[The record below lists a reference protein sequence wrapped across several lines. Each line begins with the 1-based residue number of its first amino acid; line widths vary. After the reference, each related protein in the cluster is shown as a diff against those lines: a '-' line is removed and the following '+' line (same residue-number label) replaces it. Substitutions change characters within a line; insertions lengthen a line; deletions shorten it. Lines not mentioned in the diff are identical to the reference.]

1 MAWLVFSL
9 SFYIIFC
16 HYACD
21 LTSRMT
27 VTPDSLGISSF
38 EDVERLGYTV
48 MVKSGTSKEEK
59 LKNIKSLRKHL
70 KIESSDV
77 KLDENN
83 KLYNLLNDK
92 AKALFLGVSSYFT
105 LNDGVYA
112 LDLKQ
117 PTTSLNSFGLQK
129 DSEFTKI
136 FSYHLRKMDESGLL
150 HRLEKKWNHIV
161 EKHKTDGGRRATPL
175 GYENVLFPFM
185 GVILGAVLALSA
197 LLCEMIAAWKHKGK
211 PAIQEGQVGPPMAAK
226 YYPP

>member
-1 MAWLVFSL
+1 MTWLVFSL
-9 SFYIIFC
+9 SFYIIFS

-38 EDVERLGYTV
+38 EDVERLGYTI
-48 MVKSGTSKEEK
+48 MVESGSSKEEK
-59 LKNIKSLRKHL
+59 LKNIQSFRKQL

-92 AKALFLGVSSYFT
+92 AKTLFLGVSSYFT
-105 LNDGVYA
+105 FNDGVYA

-150 HRLEKKWNHIV
+150 HRLEKKWNQIV

-197 LLCEMIAAWKHKGK
+197 LLCEMMAAWKHKGK
-211 PAIQEGQVGPPMAAK
+211 PAGQKGQVGPPTAAK